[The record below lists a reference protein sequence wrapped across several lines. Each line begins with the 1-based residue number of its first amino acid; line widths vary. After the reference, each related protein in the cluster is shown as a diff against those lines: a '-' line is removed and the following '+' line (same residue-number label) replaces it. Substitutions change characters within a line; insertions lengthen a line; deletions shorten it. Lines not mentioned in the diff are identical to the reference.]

1 MKFKSDK
8 QRKAVMARL
17 TAGNVQSGQIPMK
30 FKNKNYKDLRKM
42 GIKLVPNKD
51 ADKDGVVNVK
61 DCKPLDP
68 KRQGLLHD
76 FNMRRLKAKEETLER
91 KRQIAMDKLGDTR
104 ERLSAQS
111 KVAEKKASIS
121 QAQNAEKQ
129 AVIDEINKERKV
141 TDELKKRNMQAK
153 RDLDKITVT
162 GRIKTKVKN
171 TVAVAEEKL
180 EKKIK
185 DKIKEKT
192 DMIKEKRE
200 RKKALDKRISDAV
213 EREREKLRIEGEIQK
228 ERDIVAAER
237 EKFRRQV
244 KRRLERKENVK
255 KALKRTGKSLLNVA
269 GKLFEDESP
278 SRPRRRRRSRSKGK
292 KGKKRKRRRS
302 DDDDFF

>member
-111 KVAEKKASIS
+111 KVAEKKDSIS